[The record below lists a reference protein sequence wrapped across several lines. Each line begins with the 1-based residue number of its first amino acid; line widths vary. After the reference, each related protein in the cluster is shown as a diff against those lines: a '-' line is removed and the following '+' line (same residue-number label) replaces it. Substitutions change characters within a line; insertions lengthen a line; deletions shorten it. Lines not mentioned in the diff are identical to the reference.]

1 MNCDNTKRAYSHNE
15 FINLDFDISD
25 YEFNDEPGT
34 FDGTLIVK
42 KWGRKKNV
50 IAYVDLDDGRKII
63 CVAYQNND
71 YLGLPDMA
79 MGAKVR
85 LTYIIGVRSGK
96 VRLTAVECIG

>member
-1 MNCDNTKRAYSHNE
+1 MNYDNTKKAYSNNE
-15 FINLDFDISD
+15 FANLDFGISE

-34 FDGTLIVK
+34 FEGTLIVK

-50 IAYVDLDDGRKII
+50 IAYVDLDDGRKIM
-63 CVAYQNND
+63 CVAYQDNN

-85 LTYIIGVRSGK
+85 LTYTIGVRSGK
-96 VRLTAVECIG
+96 VQLTAVECIG